1 MAVTSAELRGATRI
15 QDLFGAAPERE
26 LRLTVENLGDVAITA
41 PGLSIAV
48 GKGDPEPVFLSDGI
62 GRLEPGQVARIT
74 VPIALPVGAHGTYT
88 ITGRVGDGE
97 RGEFGLTWETYPWGL
112 LGLNGLGVL
121 LVAWA
126 LQRRFMAP
134 AAPLIAAGT
143 PPVTE
148 TLGVADGEAVI
159 DLDTLERW
167 WALQVATSGE
177 AADAV
182 VDEGAVDR
190 WIERCRERDLTQL

>member
-1 MAVTSAELRGATRI
+1 M
-15 QDLFGAAPERE
+15 
-26 LRLTVENLGDVAITA
+26 
-41 PGLSIAV
+41 
-48 GKGDPEPVFLSDGI
+48 
-62 GRLEPGQVARIT
+62 
-74 VPIALPVGAHGTYT
+74 
-88 ITGRVGDGE
+88 
-97 RGEFGLTWETYPWGL
+97 
-112 LGLNGLGVL
+112 L